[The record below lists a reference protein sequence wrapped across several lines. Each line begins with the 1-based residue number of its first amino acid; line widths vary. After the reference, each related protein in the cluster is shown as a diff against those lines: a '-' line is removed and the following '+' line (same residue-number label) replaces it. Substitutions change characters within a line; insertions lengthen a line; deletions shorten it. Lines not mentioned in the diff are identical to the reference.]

1 MLLLLCIILLYN
13 KIKMGNTNNLDFS
26 AIKDGIRKFAKK
38 AGRVATRPV
47 LLLYFVM
54 KSDKTPKSDKL
65 LILST
70 LAYLVVPIDII
81 NAKRL
86 PIIGWLDE
94 ALSLSVAIQ
103 KMSQH
108 ITPEVERKT
117 DEVLD
122 RWFAEYTEYVE
133 VEKS

>member
-1 MLLLLCIILLYN
+1 MPINRKALMRYKVIDPMLRHG
-13 KIKMGNTNNLDFS
+13 KE
-26 AIKDGIRKFAKK
+26 
-38 AGRVATRPV
+38 AT
-47 LLLYFVM
+47 
-54 KSDKTPKSDKL
+54 
-65 LILST
+65 
-70 LAYLVVPIDII
+70 
-81 NAKRL
+81 
-86 PIIGWLDE
+86 LDE
-94 ALSLSVAIQ
+94 VASLSIAIQ

>member
-13 KIKMGNTNNLDFS
+13 KIKMGNTNSLDFS
-26 AIKDGIRKFAKK
+26 AIKEGIRNFAKK

-47 LLLYFVM
+47 LLLYYVM
-54 KSDKTPKSDKL
+54 KSDKTPRSDKL

-81 NAKRL
+81 NGKRL
-86 PIIGWLDE
+86 PVIGWLDE

-108 ITPEVERKT
+108 ITPEIERQT
-117 DEVLD
+117 DDTLE
-122 RWFAEYTEYVE
+122 RWFPEYTAFEE
-133 VEKS
+133 VN

>member
-1 MLLLLCIILLYN
+1 MR
-13 KIKMGNTNNLDFS
+13 NTNNLDFS

-81 NAKRL
+81 SAKRL

-94 ALSLSVAIQ
+94 VASLSVAIQ

-122 RWFAEYTEYVE
+122 SWFAEYTEYVE

>member
-1 MLLLLCIILLYN
+1 MLLLLLILTLYN

-26 AIKDGIRKFAKK
+26 AIKDGIRNFAKK
-38 AGRVATRPV
+38 AGRVAARPV
-47 LLLYFVM
+47 LLLYYVM
-54 KSDKTPKSDKL
+54 KSDKTPRSDKL

-94 ALSLSVAIQ
+94 AVSLSVAIQ

-108 ITPEVERKT
+108 ITPEIERQT

-122 RWFAEYTEYVE
+122 RWFSEYTAFEE
-133 VEKS
+133 VK